1 METILVN
8 IVLVIALGI
17 GAQWLA
23 WRIRVPSIL
32 LLLVLGFTAGPV
44 LEILPPESL
53 QGDWLFAFVSLSIG
67 IILFEGSLNLRIS
80 ELRGVG
86 RAVLNLITLG
96 VLITGILAAAA
107 AYWVLEMPIG
117 LAVVIGAILTVT
129 GPTVVLPLIR
139 YVRPTGRVSTIAKWE
154 GITIDPVGAILAVLV
169 LEIVVVLAGAG
180 GATEGP
186 MQVLL
191 HAGEQLLSTIAV
203 SVGVSVLGASLL
215 VFVMKRHL
223 VPEYLQSPVALMLV
237 VVVFATSNALHEE
250 SGLFAATLM
259 GIIMANQKHV
269 TVRSIMKFKEDL
281 QVLLIACLFILL
293 SARLD
298 VSALEYFDES
308 AFIFLGLLILVVRP
322 IAVAASCWGTG
333 LNWKE
338 QAFVAWLAPRGI
350 VAAAVAALFAERVV
364 AIYGGEAEALVP
376 IVYFVIVGTV
386 AVYGLTISPLAR
398 RLGMADPNPQGVL
411 FLGAPLWVRQA
422 AAAVQDLGY
431 KVLLIDANEKN
442 IELAHDDNLPAETAD
457 ALSEQIFDEL
467 NLSGINRLLA
477 VTANDEINTL
487 ASIHFTEV
495 FERQEIYQLAAPMV
509 RASSQDTNLP
519 SYLRG
524 RALFGASVTDADLG
538 RRFDRGGEIRTYGLT
553 EAGAYEA
560 IRAQYNDDLLL
571 LFIARGGSLLVNS
584 GPDQLVPQTGD
595 TVIAML
601 PPFDSGQDQDEKQY
615 EELYLQASVHDFA
628 EPTELDQ
635 IIGAVAGEMAQ
646 RLPVPA
652 TVLAEG
658 FETNLEDESIVMIPG
673 LVLPHMRL
681 GKISRSE
688 LALVR
693 CATPVQV
700 DSLVQEAKAF
710 LFLVSP
716 ESQPGQHLRI
726 LAHLVGRV
734 KERSFAAAWKA
745 ATNPEELRDAFRD

>member
-32 LLLVLGFTAGPV
+32 LLLVLGFFAGPV
-44 LEILPPESL
+44 LGLLPPESL
-53 QGDWLFAFVSLSIG
+53 QGDWLYAFVSLSIG
-67 IILFEGSLNLRIS
+67 IILFEGSLNLRVS
-80 ELRGVG
+80 DLRGVG

-96 VLITGILAAAA
+96 VLITGVLAALAA
-107 AYWVLEMPIG
+107 HWILEMPWG
-117 LAVVIGAILTVT
+117 LAIVIGAILTVT

-139 YVRPTGRVSTIAKWE
+139 YVRPTGRVSAIAKWE

-169 LEIVVVLAGAG
+169 LETVVVLAGVG
-180 GATEGP
+180 GATEGV
-186 MQVLL
+186 MEALL

-203 SVGVSVLGASLL
+203 SVGVSVLGAALL
-215 VFVMKRHL
+215 VVVLKRHL

-237 VVVFATSNALHEE
+237 VVVFAMSNVLREE

-259 GIIMANQKHV
+259 GIIMANQKYV

-298 VSALEYFDES
+298 LSALEYFDRS
-308 AFIFLGLLILVVRP
+308 AFIFLGLLIILVRP
-322 IAVAASCWGTG
+322 VAVMLSCWGTG

-338 QAFVAWLAPRGI
+338 QAFMAWLAPRGI

-386 AVYGLTISPLAR
+386 AVYGLTIAPLAR
-398 RLGMADPNPQGVL
+398 RLGMADPNPQGAL

-422 AAAVQDLGY
+422 AAAVQELGF
-431 KVLLIDANEKN
+431 KVLLIDANERN
-442 IELAHDDNLPAETAD
+442 IEMARDDGLPAETAD

-467 NLSGINRLLA
+467 NLSGISRLLA

-487 ASIHFTEV
+487 ASIHYTEV
-495 FERQEIYQLAAPMV
+495 FERQEVYQLAAPAAQ
-509 RASSQDTNLP
+509 ASDKDSHLS

-524 RALFGASVTDADLG
+524 RVLFDATATSLDLS
-538 RRFDRGGEIRTYGLT
+538 RRFDHGGEIRTYGLT
-553 EAGAYEA
+553 EEGAYDA
-560 IRAQYNDDLLL
+560 IRAQYDGDLML
-571 LFIARGGSLLVNS
+571 LFVARGGSLLVNAAAE
-584 GPDQLVPQTGD
+584 QLEPQNGD
-595 TVIAML
+595 TVIVML
-601 PPFDSGQDQDEKQY
+601 PTFDSARDLEEKHY
-615 EELYLQASVHDFA
+615 EELYLQASVHDFTGHVA
-628 EPTELDQ
+628 LDE
-635 IIGAVAGEMAQ
+635 IIGEVSGQMAQ
-646 RLPVPA
+646 RLPVSA
-652 TVLAEG
+652 ADLAEG
-658 FETNLEDESIVMIPG
+658 FEISLEDETAVTTAD
-673 LVLPHMRL
+673 LVLPHMRV

-693 CATPVQV
+693 CAMPVEV
-700 DSLVQEAKAF
+700 DTFGVTARAF

-716 ESQPGQHLRI
+716 EGQPGQHLRI
-726 LAHLVGRV
+726 LGHLAGRV
-734 KERSFAAAWKA
+734 KERSFAAAWSA
-745 ATNPEELRDAFRD
+745 ATSPEELRDAIRD

>member
-44 LEILPPESL
+44 LGILPPESL
-53 QGDWLFAFVSLSIG
+53 QGDWLYAFVSLSIG
-67 IILFEGSLNLRIS
+67 IILFEGSLNLRVS

-117 LAVVIGAILTVT
+117 LAVVVGAILTVT
-129 GPTVVLPLIR
+129 GPTVVLPLVR

-169 LEIVVVLAGAG
+169 LEMVVVLAGVG
-180 GATEGP
+180 GASEGV

-191 HAGEQLLSTIAV
+191 HAGEQLMSTIAV
-203 SVGVSVLGASLL
+203 SVGVSVLGAILMVIVL
-215 VFVMKRHL
+215 KRHL

-259 GIIMANQKHV
+259 GIIMANQQYV

-298 VSALEYFDES
+298 LSALEYFDER
-308 AFIFLGLLILVVRP
+308 AFIFLGLLIVLVRP
-322 IAVAASCWGTG
+322 VAVMLSCMGTG

-364 AIYGGEAEALVP
+364 EIYGGEAEALVP

-386 AVYGLTISPLAR
+386 AVYGLTIAPLAR

-422 AAAVQDLGY
+422 ASAVQDLGY
-431 KVLLIDANEKN
+431 TVLLIDANDRN
-442 IELAHDDNLPAETAD
+442 IELARDEGLPAENAD
-457 ALSEQIFDEL
+457 ALSDQIFDEL
-467 NLSGINRLLA
+467 NLSGISRLLA

-495 FERQEIYQLAAPMV
+495 FEKQEVYQLAAPTA
-509 RASSQDTNLP
+509 RATDQEGHVP
-519 SYLRG
+519 SHLRG
-524 RALFGASVTDADLG
+524 RDLFGAAATHAELS
-538 RRFDRGGEIRTYGLT
+538 RRFDSGGEIRTYGLT
-553 EAGAYEA
+553 QEGAYEA
-560 IRAQYNDDLLL
+560 IQAQYDDSLML
-571 LFIARGGSLLVNS
+571 LFVARGGNLLVNS
-584 GPDQLVPQTGD
+584 AAEPLAPHKGD
-595 TVIAML
+595 TVIVML
-601 PPFDSGQDQDEKQY
+601 PAFDGTHDLEDKQY
-615 EELYLQASVHDFA
+615 EELHLEASVHDFV
-628 EPTELDQ
+628 EPVTMSE
-635 IIGAVAGEMAQ
+635 IMGAVAGELAQ

-652 TVLAEG
+652 AQLAEG
-658 FETNLEDESIVMIPG
+658 FEISLEEETAVMAPG

-688 LALVR
+688 LVLVR
-693 CATPVQV
+693 CASPVEV
-700 DSLVQEAKAF
+700 ETLGVEAQAF

-716 ESQPGQHLRI
+716 ESLPGQHLRL
-726 LAHLVGRV
+726 LAHLAGRV
-734 KERSFAAAWKA
+734 KERSFAAAWSA
-745 ATNPEELRDAFRD
+745 ATSPEELRDAIRD